1 MKKGPPL
8 GTRRH
13 RATPF
18 EIEERRTRVVHL
30 RHAGLSEPE
39 IGRRLG
45 VSAATVSRDLQ
56 TVREDWSRRFGS
68 NYDAAREVGEGVS
81 LFGLLEA
88 TAIRELLRLESETKR
103 STGAMM
109 QCCWVA
115 RSARQARI
123 DLLVSAGVIGAEQE
137 TTPTRTDAASIRS
150 YLRAEGLIDHPPVD
164 SQTDSS
170 NDERLEKWLAGELN
184 EEDDLDEVADA

>member
-1 MKKGPPL
+1 M
-8 GTRRH
+8 GTSRH
-13 RATPF
+13 RATPA
-18 EIEERRTRVVHL
+18 EIDERRTRVVHL

-56 TVREDWSRRFGS
+56 TVRVDWSRRFGS

-81 LFGLLEA
+81 LFGMLES
-88 TAIRELLRLESETKR
+88 TAVRQLSRLESETKP

-123 DLLVSAGVIGAEQE
+123 DLLVAAGVIGSEQE
-137 TTPTRTDAASIRS
+137 TTPTGTDADSIRNF
-150 YLRAEGLIDHPPVD
+150 LRDQGLLDPVGASLD
-164 SQTDSS
+164 DNGRQQSDAVV
-170 NDERLEKWLAGELN
+170 DKWLAGDLG
-184 EEDDLDEVADA
+184 DDESVD